1 MYFPRAV
8 HPQLAI
14 YNESREARGE
24 RGEAEGEDNVAE
36 VADDTAMGDLMT
48 AGGFN
53 GVLKL
58 RGLLQPCHI
67 WPLSSQRHMQ
77 CQLPSVSPTEE
88 DSRRSSSLHWEIQ
101 LFPPV
106 KPNSHIIFRD
116 QKQIGSAFQV
126 LTHPGPLLPPRAWAR
141 PSSWP
146 SGGPGVRTCTSRTG
160 VESQEG

>member
-1 MYFPRAV
+1 MQSIHSYPFIMRAG
-8 HPQLAI
+8 
-14 YNESREARGE
+14 RGKRGE
-24 RGEAEGEDNVAE
+24 GEAGGEDNVAE

-48 AGGFN
+48 EGGFN

-77 CQLPSVSPTEE
+77 CQLQSVSPTEE
-88 DSRRSSSLHWEIQ
+88 DSRRSSSLRREIQ

-116 QKQIGSAFQV
+116 QKQIGSITSFGRFSTRFRKFCQV
-126 LTHPGPLLPPRAWAR
+126 FK
-141 PSSWP
+141 
-146 SGGPGVRTCTSRTG
+146 VSRCKNFCG
-160 VESQEG
+160 CQISF